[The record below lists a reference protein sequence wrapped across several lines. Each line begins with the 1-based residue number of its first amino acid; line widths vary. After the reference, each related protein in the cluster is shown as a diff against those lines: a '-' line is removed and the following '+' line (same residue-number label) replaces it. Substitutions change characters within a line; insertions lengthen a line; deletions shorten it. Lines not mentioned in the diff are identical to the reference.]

1 MAVEVH
7 LKLRHALRG
16 PVARASLAGD
26 GLLVRLRST
35 TIAMLGVVVAVGLAL
50 VAIASQMGWPSVLSG
65 PLPQTPE
72 AFARNATIVAPA
84 SPSRRRSTTGRR
96 HQRLSRVAAPA
107 VDAPRRTSELTAA
120 NPVESPSPEAPPTSQ
135 QPSAPKS
142 QGHGSPS
149 SPAPAPSPEAAVT
162 PSPDDEPASGGPV
175 PPTSEAPSPPVAAAP
190 ESSPGHSDESHGNHY
205 GQGPPPWAG
214 SSSSSST
221 SGDGSWDHGHDDDDG
236 GGWSHH

>member
-1 MAVEVH
+1 MAVEVR
-7 LKLRHALRG
+7 LTLRHALRG

-35 TIAMLGVVVAVGLAL
+35 TIAILGVVAAIGLAL

-84 SPSRRRSTTGRR
+84 SPSSHRSTTGHGRQRR
-96 HQRLSRVAAPA
+96 DRATAP
-107 VDAPRRTSELTAA
+107 VFDAPRRTSELTAA
-120 NPVESPSPEAPPTSQ
+120 NPVESPVAAPPASQ
-135 QPSAPKS
+135 QPSAPKA
-142 QGHGSPS
+142 QGHESPS
-149 SPAPAPSPEAAVT
+149 SPTPAQTPEVAPT
-162 PSPDDEPASGGPV
+162 QSPDDEPGSGEAS
-175 PPTSEAPSPPVAAAP
+175 PPESKAPSPPVAAAP
-190 ESSPGHSDESHGNHY
+190 ESSPGHSGESHGNHY

-214 SSSSSST
+214 SGSSDSS

-236 GGWSHH
+236 GGWDHH